1 MLSFL
6 FHKEN
11 ENPPTCETPCNI
23 GDEIVNG
30 TLPAG
35 NQCCSLQPF
44 CYSPKEN
51 ANIQGDEYWQP
62 VCQLIAQL
70 FQETEENQEYQY
82 REKKKVHQF
91 IRLEKI
97 KVRRNVRDQGSRDT
111 SQHKD
116 DGNPQ
121 DSWKVMMKKIFQKT
135 GLLKNRDHPP
145 IRVE

>member
-35 NQCCSLQPF
+35 NQRCSLQQF

-51 ANIQGDEYWQP
+51 ANIQGDVHCKP
-62 VCQLIAQL
+62 VCRGNVKL
-70 FQETEENQEYQY
+70 FSEAE
-82 REKKKVHQF
+82 
-91 IRLEKI
+91 
-97 KVRRNVRDQGSRDT
+97 
-111 SQHKD
+111 
-116 DGNPQ
+116 
-121 DSWKVMMKKIFQKT
+121 
-135 GLLKNRDHPP
+135 
-145 IRVE
+145 